1 MFVIDKIGLFLN
13 FVCSP
18 TTKQMPLSLVTVF
31 NAFNPIGY
39 TLKIRVY
46 RTELSISLNCNF
58 ILCDLQEEY
67 IEFKY
72 I

>member
-1 MFVIDKIGLFLN
+1 MFGVDKIGLFLN

-31 NAFNPIGY
+31 NAFNPIY
-39 TLKIRVY
+39 TKTCVY

-58 ILCDLQEEY
+58 LLCDLQEEY